1 MSIIAETI
9 LGIILF
15 FAVVIAVLAFGFK
28 DEWTRLLKYIQ
39 LWQADDARREK
50 VQKKLDDDLRSRL
63 QEQEMLDAAARE
75 KAEAE
80 IEQSL

>member
-9 LGIILF
+9 LGIFLF
-15 FAVVIAVLAFGFK
+15 LAVVIAVLAFGFK
-28 DEWTRLLKYIQ
+28 SEWRRLLKYIQ

-50 VQKKLDDDLRSRL
+50 QQKKLDDDLRVRL